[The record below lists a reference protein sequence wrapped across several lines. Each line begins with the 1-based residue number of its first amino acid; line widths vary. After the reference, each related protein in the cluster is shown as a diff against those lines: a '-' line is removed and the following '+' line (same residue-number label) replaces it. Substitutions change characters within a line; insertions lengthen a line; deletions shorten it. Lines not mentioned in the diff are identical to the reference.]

1 MEDWKITII
10 DRAENVLKLR
20 HRELLATCFMFAFA
34 VQDWT
39 FRITFVFQA
48 FFFFFV
54 LYGLY
59 SSVYGLDF
67 WTPLKVYIC

>member
-39 FRITFVFQA
+39 FCITFVFQA
-48 FFFFFV
+48 FFSF
-54 LYGLY
+54 LYYMDYTALY
-59 SSVYGLDF
+59 MD
-67 WTPLKVYIC
+67 